1 MSQRQR
7 LGFTG
12 IIERVPVRLIPDQRG
27 YVEDVVS
34 AEGLPSFDLGRF
46 VTLYED
52 AIALYLGTRKLNQ
65 ACSPRLIRSNL
76 EKALRNIGAGQEASL
91 DVLDGVSRQLVQ
103 VHLAKT
109 TPGPDRLRNA
119 VESAAKHAQV
129 HLSRKGR
136 NPEPERYYLVAAI
149 DRALTDC
156 GARGPRPTRVG
167 GYFER
172 LISYAF
178 DVAGVERSSGEGS
191 RYSLVS
197 KAMAQQIVFEEPG
210 IVRYESPGVTN

>member
-1 MSQRQR
+1 MSERQR

-12 IIERVPVRLIPDQRG
+12 IIERVPVRLSPDQRCFVKG
-27 YVEDVVS
+27 TVS
-34 AEGLPSFDLGRF
+34 AEGIPNFDLGRF

-52 AIALYLGTRKLNQ
+52 AIALYLGTRQLNQ
-65 ACSPRLIRSNL
+65 ACSPRSIRSNL
-76 EKALRNIGAGQEASL
+76 ENALRVIVAGQETNL
-91 DVLDGVSRQLVQ
+91 DVLDGISRQLVQ

-109 TPGPDRLRNA
+109 SPGPDRLRKA
-119 VESAAKHAQV
+119 VESAAKHAQI

-156 GARGPRPTRVG
+156 GAPGSRPTRVG

-172 LISYAF
+172 LISFAF
-178 DVAGVERSSGEGS
+178 DVAGVGRSRGEGS

-210 IVRYESPGVTN
+210 IIRYESPGITN